1 VKTPTSIAI
10 AAVVLGALA
19 TRAPLHA
26 QPATDPIAVDDD
38 AKAWNRGVPIAVR
51 REARTLFLEG
61 NRLFWIPLFARAAEE
76 YAAALRKWKHPAFYF
91 NLALAEL
98 NLGQQVEARAHL
110 AQAVEHGVEPLGNER
125 FQEALKQRQDLERQ
139 LGQIRIQCE
148 TPGAEVTLDGTT
160 LFTGPGH
167 YEGWAQARAHEI
179 TAKEPGHLSEAQR
192 VVVAAGERTSV
203 DLRLT
208 TLTEAADRSRRWK
221 GWKPWAVIGAGVAVA
236 AASGVLHAIS
246 ARDFRSYDNEFSK
259 QPCAEMNNCIDK
271 GLPRSLRSRL
281 DRAELEQKIAI
292 GGYIAGG
299 SVIAAGIVLLYMNR
313 PHLTEQD
320 AAHSRAG
327 TVAIVPAVS
336 PGTLGILVTVN
347 H

>member
-19 TRAPLHA
+19 ARAPVRA

-125 FQEALKQRQDLERQ
+125 FQEAMKQRQDLERQ

-148 TPGAEVTLDGTT
+148 TAGAEVTLDGTT

-167 YEGWAQARAHEI
+167 YEGWIQARAHEI
-179 TAKEPGHLSEAQR
+179 TAKEPDHLSEARR
-192 VVVAAGERTSV
+192 VAVAAGERTSV

-208 TLTEAADRSRRWK
+208 TLDEAADRSRRWK
-221 GWKPWAVIGAGVAVA
+221 TWKPWAVIGSGVAVA
-236 AASGVLHAIS
+236 AASGVVHALS
-246 ARDFRSYDNEFSK
+246 ARGFRSYDTEFAK
-259 QPCAEMNNCIDK
+259 QSCAQMNMCVEHD
-271 GLPRSLRSRL
+271 LPHSLRAKL

-299 SVIAAGIVLLYMNR
+299 SIVAAGVVLLYMNR
-313 PHLTEQD
+313 PHLTEQE
-320 AAHSRAG
+320 AARSRAG
-327 TVAIVPAVS
+327 AIAVAPAVS
-336 PGTLGILVTVN
+336 PGTLGILVTVT